1 MAENKSQE
9 MAKAQ
14 QQGQGLGIVGM
25 LQPMK
30 SDKPKVTYLRTQD
43 GGVWL
48 GPNGTLNEVRGEKS
62 INPNGLPSSMVFDME
77 LDRTLGG
84 VVIRFENLGKTQAV
98 LVPMGHVR
106 QVTLAE

>member
-1 MAENKSQE
+1 MAEA
-9 MAKAQ
+9 AKATPPRS
-14 QQGQGLGIVGM
+14 GHRV
-25 LQPMK
+25 
-30 SDKPKVTYLRTQD
+30 VYLRTQD

-48 GPNGTLNEVRGEKS
+48 GPHGTMTDLRGEKGT
-62 INPNGLPSSMVFDME
+62 NPNGLPSSMVFDME

-84 VVIRFENLGKTQAV
+84 VVIRFEVLGKTQTV